1 MSYLDTFNASKD
13 SAFQGRCLVACW
25 STATDILAENPLTP
39 NHNNRKAWAANI
51 LRGQQQISNE
61 QLAVQVL
68 RNSVIAAAPALA
80 ADADLKFAVTTFLN
94 DLIEI
99 G

>member
-25 STATDILAENPLTP
+25 SVAQDILSENPATP
-39 NHNNRKAWAANI
+39 NHAARKAWAINM
-51 LRGQQQISNE
+51 LRNQQTISNE
-61 QLAVQVL
+61 LLAVQVL

>member
-25 STATDILAENPLTP
+25 SAATDILTEDPLTP
-39 NHNNRKAWAANI
+39 NHSDRKAWAVNM
-51 LRGQQQISNE
+51 LRGQQKVSNE
-61 QLAVQVL
+61 QLAIQVL
-68 RNSVIAAAPALA
+68 RNSVIAAAPSTSS
-80 ADADLKFAVTTFLN
+80 DSDLKFAVTTYLN